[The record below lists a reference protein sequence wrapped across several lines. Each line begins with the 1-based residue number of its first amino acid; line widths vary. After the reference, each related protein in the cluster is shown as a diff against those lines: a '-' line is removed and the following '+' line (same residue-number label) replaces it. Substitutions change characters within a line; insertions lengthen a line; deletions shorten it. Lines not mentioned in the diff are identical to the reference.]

1 MSDDVLSEFRELLGS
16 RTDKDGLYGE
26 GEDYELCGALDDACD
41 EIERLTAVVAGV
53 HEAIGED
60 SGSDDDSLPQI
71 VESVIL
77 AYRKRI
83 EDIQCEL
90 AFKRKGHF
98 DESCEWFKDKYIIT
112 EDDIDKAWH
121 ERSGVIHPHLSA
133 ETLGIVACSGCGG
146 SGGHGSME
154 WGEGAMICATCN
166 GRGWVRKQPDHK
178 WR

>member
-1 MSDDVLSEFRELLGS
+1 MSDDETRAGQARNPQVVLDEVMNPCIGKSEHAWVASREIKRL
-16 RTDKDGLYGE
+16 RVMHKDLQDAVHYHRGE
-26 GEDYELCGALDDACD
+26 A
-41 EIERLTAVVAGV
+41 ERLRA
-53 HEAIGED
+53 E
-60 SGSDDDSLPQI
+60 
-71 VESVIL
+71 L
-77 AYRKRI
+77 AENDKTI

-146 SGGHGSME
+146 SGETLERENNAVYRVHCPGCHR
-154 WGEGAMICATCN
+154 N
-166 GRGWVRKQPDHK
+166 GVSHGWVWKEVSDE
-178 WR
+178 